1 MKRTRIKTP
10 GALIMKKRLVFSSC
24 LALMLSQAH
33 PVAQAELPPLAAQ
46 KPIVVHTQLA
56 AMRSSGTSADDLLLS
71 LARSLGSLRVLVGLD
86 LDMVAPHLLSDT
98 DVAIQAARLMQ
109 IQGSV
114 IDRALSGDPDAV
126 IARSE
131 DIPYLTLQV
140 NATQLQRL
148 LADPLVRTI
157 QQDALA
163 APMLKASTKV
173 IEANRLWRP
182 KFDLLGTGQTIAIL
196 DTGSHHRKM
205 LKKDRVVAGACYS
218 SNNPTYGSVSL
229 CPGTA
234 PVKKS
239 KASGKNCDTT
249 IAGCDHGTHVATI
262 AAGNSGSLKGVARDA
277 SIISMQVFSR
287 FDNPAYCG
295 RVTPCVMSYTSDQV
309 QALERVYK
317 LRKKFNIAAVNMSL
331 GGGYYTSHCDS
342 AMPALAEIIDRL
354 TDAGIAVVIA
364 SGNGGVNGYISHPA
378 CIKNAVAVG
387 NATKTD
393 NVSPSSNHSPLI
405 DLMAPGDNIYAG
417 VPSRGYSY
425 KSGTSMAAPHVAGAF
440 ALLKEYKP
448 EASVAELQTAL
459 ECTGKSISRGG
470 ISKPRIDIH
479 GAYRFLK
486 KNKTDC

>member
-1 MKRTRIKTP
+1 MRKNLKKN
-10 GALIMKKRLVFSSC
+10 LIAISSVAI
-24 LALMLSQAH
+24 LLSQFQSA
-33 PVAQAELPPLAAQ
+33 ASADLPPLAAQ

-56 AMRSSGTSADDLLLS
+56 AMRSSGTSADELLLS
-71 LARSLGSLRVLVGLD
+71 LVKETGSLRVMVGLD
-86 LDMVAPHLLSDT
+86 LDMIAPHLLSEA
-98 DVAIQAARLMQ
+98 DVGIQAAHLLEMQ
-109 IQGSV
+109 NIVANRVLLGDTDGLISV
-114 IDRALSGDPDAV
+114 
-126 IARSE
+126 SE

-140 NATQLQRL
+140 NAAQLQRL
-148 LADPLVRTI
+148 LADPLVRSV

-163 APMLKASTKV
+163 APMLNASTKV

-234 PVKKS
+234 PEKKS

-262 AAGNSGSLKGVARDA
+262 AAGNSGKLRGVARDA

-295 RVTPCVMSYTSDQV
+295 RVTPCLLSFTSDQV
-309 QALERVYK
+309 KALERVYK
-317 LRKKFNIAAVNMSL
+317 LRKKFNIASVNMSL
-331 GGGYYTSHCDS
+331 GGGYYASQCDG
-342 AMPALAEIIDRL
+342 ALPALSEIIDRL
-354 TDAGIAVVIA
+354 TDVGIAVVIA
-364 SGNGGVNGYISHPA
+364 SGNGGVNGFISHPA
-378 CIKNAVAVG
+378 CIGNAVAVG

-393 NVSPSSNHSPLI
+393 NVSPSSNHSLLI

-417 VPSRGYSY
+417 IPSRGYAY

-448 EASVAELQTAL
+448 GASVAELQTAL
-459 ECTGKSISRGG
+459 ECTGKPISRAG

-479 GAYRFLK
+479 EAYRFLK
-486 KNKTDC
+486 NNKTDC

>member
-1 MKRTRIKTP
+1 
-10 GALIMKKRLVFSSC
+10 MKKRLVFSSC
-24 LALMLSQAH
+24 LALMLSQAY

-56 AMRSSGTSADDLLLS
+56 AMRSSGVSADDLLLS

-86 LDMVAPHLLSDT
+86 LDMVAPHLLSDA

-140 NATQLQRL
+140 NAAQLQRL

-218 SNNPTYGSVSL
+218 SNNPTYASVSL

-234 PVKKS
+234 PEKKS

-295 RVTPCVMSYTSDQV
+295 RVTPCLLSFTSDQV
-309 QALERVYK
+309 KALERVYK

-354 TDAGIAVVIA
+354 TDAGIAVVSRA
-364 SGNGGVNGYISHPA
+364 A
-378 CIKNAVAVG
+378 TAV
-387 NATKTD
+387 
-393 NVSPSSNHSPLI
+393 
-405 DLMAPGDNIYAG
+405 
-417 VPSRGYSY
+417 
-425 KSGTSMAAPHVAGAF
+425 
-440 ALLKEYKP
+440 
-448 EASVAELQTAL
+448 
-459 ECTGKSISRGG
+459 
-470 ISKPRIDIH
+470 
-479 GAYRFLK
+479 
-486 KNKTDC
+486 